1 MKQFSKIMSFLLL
14 LFVLT
19 AEDCSDGGNRSSE
32 ISKEDRMT
40 DLFKNIEDEFIND
53 ELTQEILSAFEE
65 RAIQKLNDLA
75 DYLNIYADTSLSKE
89 FRLQA
94 KQMLLESFN
103 SAMDL
108 QAYFKNINLSEDSLN
123 AIIYYSENE
132 GSFDTQINSIV
143 IKENLQKRISSS
155 YVGELSFS
163 QKVYS
168 STFSKKVNS
177 NSFILNGKMHVIK
190 TEKEFGNETQD
201 VWEVSIG
208 EIR

>member
-1 MKQFSKIMSFLLL
+1 MKQLLKILSFLLL
-14 LFVLT
+14 LFLLT
-19 AEDCSDGGNRSSE
+19 AEDCTNSNVE
-32 ISKEDRMT
+32 VTKEDRMT
-40 DLFKNIEDEFIND
+40 DMFQDIDDEFVND
-53 ELTQEILSAFEE
+53 ELTPEILSAFEK
-65 RAIQKLNDLA
+65 RAIQKLSDLA

-108 QAYFKNINLSEDSLN
+108 QAYFKNINLSVDSLN
-123 AIIYYSENE
+123 DIIYYSEKAV
-132 GSFDTQINSIV
+132 SFDTQINSIV
-143 IKENLQKRISSS
+143 VKENLREQTSSS
-155 YVGELSFS
+155 YIGELSFS

-168 STFSKKVNS
+168 STFSKKDNS

-201 VWEVSIG
+201 VWEVSLG
-208 EIR
+208 EIK